1 VLLWILAELQFEV
14 KALVGGLRTRGDGI
28 RNQGLSRNDGDD
40 LWCSARGALPAGARR
55 GGRIHLLLLA
65 TGWPAI
71 DGERTGAIGK
81 LRPPQVQ
88 VGAGQMGI
96 MLVTRTGGLTNGVDP
111 HIAGVCVPGE
121 RRRTR
126 REQSQSEGGGREEGS
141 PECFEASRS
150 LERPARWVL
159 LLGRPPVMH

>member
-1 VLLWILAELQFEV
+1 VLLWILAELQLEV

-88 VGAGQMGI
+88 VGARQMGI
-96 MLVTRTGGLTNGVDP
+96 MLVTRTGGLTHGVDP

-121 RRRTR
+121 RRQRAR
-126 REQSQSEGGGREEGS
+126 DEGQDYRGGREARS
-141 PECFEASRS
+141 RDALSASR
-150 LERPARWVL
+150 AV
-159 LLGRPPVMH
+159 